1 MVLTLIMLADYLG
14 VFCYLLKEML
24 MVSVVSKVGEPCLR
38 VVTPVHV
45 NGIHTNEVTGEATGQ
60 EGNIQGAKVLFAVTV
75 IDPEVGLR
83 IINLDAEVI
92 VTFAVS
98 LD

>member
-1 MVLTLIMLADYLG
+1 MLGEANQHLVLTLIMLADYLG

-45 NGIHTNEVTGEATGQ
+45 NGIHTNEWHPYQ
-60 EGNIQGAKVLFAVTV
+60 
-75 IDPEVGLR
+75 
-83 IINLDAEVI
+83 
-92 VTFAVS
+92 
-98 LD
+98 